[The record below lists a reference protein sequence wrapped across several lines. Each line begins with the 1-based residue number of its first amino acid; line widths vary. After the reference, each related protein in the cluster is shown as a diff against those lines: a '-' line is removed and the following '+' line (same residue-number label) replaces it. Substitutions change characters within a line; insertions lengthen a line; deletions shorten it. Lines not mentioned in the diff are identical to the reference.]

1 MVVYADGRQ
10 IMKVPVGDEYETGSD
25 PDMHRMI
32 GGHLYTDYST
42 ADETV
47 IRKDG
52 VQVFRY
58 PGRESM
64 CGIAVSGED
73 IYTLGQNRTGE
84 GFSLRRNGV
93 VQVAREYGSVMG
105 TLRQE
110 NDSISFV
117 FSENITSSEGSLER
131 YYAVRNGKVSQIALR
146 DDIKKVWD
154 VLCCADQEIYAAT
167 LVGVT
172 YPVLFKG
179 GKMSAISLPKN
190 ATLLSMSLSGSSQD
204 LTAEI
209 IYTSGSGIY
218 TMLWKNG
225 APLLTFPK
233 DRTVSSRLIQED
245 GMCCVLNP
253 PQSALTGLIYR
264 SGELHDMPE
273 GYSCVGSNAICMAN
287 GILNVGLSSY
297 DGSAPVVWKDGE
309 IEKLNINGYIS
320 TMTAY

>member
-1 MVVYADGRQ
+1 M
-10 IMKVPVGDEYETGSD
+10 
-25 PDMHRMI
+25 
-32 GGHLYTDYST
+32 
-42 ADETV
+42 
-47 IRKDG
+47 
-52 VQVFRY
+52 
-58 PGRESM
+58 
-64 CGIAVSGED
+64 
-73 IYTLGQNRTGE
+73 
-84 GFSLRRNGV
+84 
-93 VQVAREYGSVMG
+93 
-105 TLRQE
+105 
-110 NDSISFV
+110 
-117 FSENITSSEGSLER
+117 
-131 YYAVRNGKVSQIALR
+131 
-146 DDIKKVWD
+146 
-154 VLCCADQEIYAAT
+154 
-167 LVGVT
+167 VGVT

-225 APLLTFPK
+225 ASLLTFPK